1 MNFSQALE
9 ALKTGAYVTRKGWN
23 GKNMFL
29 WLKPGT
35 LIKEE
40 WCHDPTLLK
49 LARENGGTIEALPTI
64 CKKTAD
70 NKVLT
75 GWNAS
80 QEDMM
85 ADDWRLY
92 FDFDQETL
100 PFDFNQDTRPGLASA
115 DDWDVPEEER
125 VTSEDLKLIDKHE
138 RFNNKL
144 ASTTEKLH
152 GLRREDVNAGE
163 VIDELKK
170 EFKMDSEY
178 LETHK
183 KHLTPEQEFEAKVQS
198 VMTEILLLSPIHRKY
213 AISSAKSELKRDADT
228 PEKESIL
235 EENFKLLEDYIKN
248 N

>member
-9 ALKTGAYVTRKGWN
+9 ALKTGAYITRKCWN

-64 CKKTAD
+64 CKKTVD

-80 QEDMM
+80 QADMM
-85 ADDWRLY
+85 ADDWQLY
-92 FDFDQETL
+92 FDFDQET
-100 PFDFNQDTRPGLASA
+100 QPGLASA

-125 VTSEDLKLIDKHE
+125 VTSEDLKFIDKDE
-138 RFNNKL
+138 RFNNKF

-178 LETHK
+178 LEAHK
-183 KHLTPEQEFEAKVQS
+183 KHLTPEQEFEAKVQN
-198 VMTEILLLSPIHRKY
+198 VMTEILNLLPMHREY
-213 AISSAKSELKRDADT
+213 AMTSAKSELKRDADT

-235 EENFKLLEDYIKN
+235 ERNFKLLEDYIKN